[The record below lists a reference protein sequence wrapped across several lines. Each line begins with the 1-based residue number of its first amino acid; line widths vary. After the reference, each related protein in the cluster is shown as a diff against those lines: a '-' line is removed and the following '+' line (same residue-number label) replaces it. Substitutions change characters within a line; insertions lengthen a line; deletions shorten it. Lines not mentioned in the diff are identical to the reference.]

1 MRRDKSQRNRYLSE
15 FCALARSP
23 CWRYF
28 ARALRSEVFLGSR
41 LKRCV
46 TAQVSAGRDYVARWG
61 ATLHVSDGFKWAGC
75 SNCAGEIVGNPP
87 RSADLLGMLMPDGA
101 SVSPLTEKSGA
112 VVVTYEPDGYV
123 SDKDAEK
130 YVVIEGIVRLRPK
143 I

>member
-1 MRRDKSQRNRYLSE
+1 M
-15 FCALARSP
+15 
-23 CWRYF
+23 
-28 ARALRSEVFLGSR
+28 SR
-41 LKRCV
+41 LKF
-46 TAQVSAGRDYVARWG
+46 QQGEI
-61 ATLHVSDGFKWAGC
+61 TLHDGGQPCMCPMDLNGPDAQTVLVKLW
-75 SNCAGEIVGNPP
+75 GNPP